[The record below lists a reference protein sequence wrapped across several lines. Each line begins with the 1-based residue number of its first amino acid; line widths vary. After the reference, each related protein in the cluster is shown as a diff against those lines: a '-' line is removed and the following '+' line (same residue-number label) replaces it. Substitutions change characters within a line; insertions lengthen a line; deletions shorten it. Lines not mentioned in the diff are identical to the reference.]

1 MTITALINRKR
12 EIWSYFMSLTCLAIS
27 FVLILLGDTVKKA
40 VLDGLSFS
48 INAIIPTL
56 FPFFILSDLWADV
69 FSIPNNSIAS
79 KFFQKVFY
87 LNGESLTAF
96 ILGLICGFPVGVKA
110 AAELYKDKKLSKDEL
125 SHICGFSNNPSLA
138 FVISGVG
145 AGILG
150 SINTGVKLYLSVVIS
165 AIIVGIIFR
174 RKNTI
179 SHNTNVISK
188 QTFDLVESIKNAA
201 LSSLNVAAYIVFF
214 SALTGLISVITN
226 SIGVTTIFSALF
238 EVGNAVNSISKL
250 SNIDTNIRLSL
261 IGFALGF
268 SGFSVHLQAFSF
280 LPREVSRTKY
290 LFMKLI
296 QGIICAA
303 LILLISVI

>member
-226 SIGVTTIFSALF
+226 SIGVTTIFSA
-238 EVGNAVNSISKL
+238 
-250 SNIDTNIRLSL
+250 
-261 IGFALGF
+261 
-268 SGFSVHLQAFSF
+268 
-280 LPREVSRTKY
+280 
-290 LFMKLI
+290 
-296 QGIICAA
+296 
-303 LILLISVI
+303 